1 MAGVEYR
8 MPAPL
13 NMEAMEDLYPAWL
26 RFKQSFAIF
35 ISAAGL
41 SKISEA
47 RKASILLNCIG
58 QPAQELYFNTLK
70 LNCKNEDDDPKLEEV
85 ISAFEQYF
93 KPRSNEVIS
102 TWQFNK
108 RIQEDG
114 ESFDTY
120 YTELIKIVKNCN
132 FPDQD
137 RMLRD
142 RIVVGIKDQ
151 RVQQRLLEIRDL
163 TLERAV
169 EICRSAE
176 LSREHARLLTKSPVP
191 VVDAIQRKVPLQPK
205 KSMLQPSPKA
215 KYYNS
220 NNFSLPPRRTYLCK
234 KCNTEHGQRECP
246 AYGKQCEHCKLFN
259 HYKVGCKFI
268 NQVECIDS
276 SEDTEGI

>member
-1 MAGVEYR
+1 

-13 NMEAMEDLYPAWL
+13 SMEGMEDLYPAWL

-47 RKASILLNCIG
+47 RKASILLNSIG

-70 LNCKNEDDDPKLEEV
+70 LNYDKEDDEPKLAEV
-85 ISAFEQYF
+85 ITAFEEYF
-93 KPRSNEVIS
+93 KPKSNEVIS

-108 RIQEDG
+108 RIQEDD
-114 ESFDTY
+114 EVFDMY
-120 YTELIKIVKNCN
+120 YTELIKIAKNCN
-132 FPDQD
+132 FLDRE

-142 RIVVGIKDQ
+142 RIVVGIRDQ

-191 VVDAIQRKVPLQPK
+191 VVDAINRKVPLQPK
-205 KSMLQPSPKA
+205 KPSPKA

-220 NNFSLPPRRTYLCK
+220 NNFSLSPRRTYLCK
-234 KCNTEHGQRECP
+234 KCNTEHGQRQCP

-268 NQVECIDS
+268 NQVECIDN
-276 SEDTEGI
+276 SEETEGI